1 VVGRHGKRHVVAL
14 SVLGG
19 RISPALSDS
28 SPKLTFRLLDEFQ
41 KLFQGRV
48 YKHRAS
54 NQGDY
59 IAMHLYEDLV
69 EINRSP
75 KLVAAVK
82 NEILVL
88 NVANRLQGIRAR
100 RGDGTFGEVV
110 PGEIPIRDVGYAVA
124 RGKIATVEIG
134 VEVKILA
141 KAMIKQIDRVIND
154 LRNQVVQFRR
164 GGAHSFCVGVV
175 GINQAD
181 HYVSFEGDRPW
192 PTTGKGGYLHPI
204 QEAAEAER
212 RLIEQAAPLY
222 NEFLILR
229 YRATNENPY
238 PFEWSDFN
246 ETRLNYA
253 AVLTRISSAFQ
264 QKL

>member
-1 VVGRHGKRHVVAL
+1 L
-14 SVLGG
+14 SEPLPK
-19 RISPALSDS
+19 PA
-28 SPKLTFRLLDEFQ
+28 FRLLSEFQ
-41 KLFQGRV
+41 RLFEGHI

-69 EINRSP
+69 AIDRSH
-75 KLVAAVK
+75 KLAKAVK
-82 NEILVL
+82 NEVLVL
-88 NVANRLQGIRAR
+88 NVANRLQGIKAR
-100 RGDGTFGEVV
+100 RGDGTFGQIV
-110 PGEIPIRDVGYAVA
+110 PGETPMRDAGYSVA

-141 KAMIKQIDRVIND
+141 KAMVKQIDRVIND

-164 GGAHSFCVGVV
+164 GGAHSLCVGIV
-175 GINQAD
+175 GINQAN
-181 HYVSFEGDRPW
+181 HYVSFEGERSW

-204 QEAAEAER
+204 QEANEAER
-212 RLIEQAAPLY
+212 RLIEHAAPVY
-222 NEFLILR
+222 NEFLVLR
-229 YRATNENPY
+229 YRATNEEPY
-238 PFEWSDFN
+238 PFEWVDFH

-264 QKL
+264 QRL